1 MEYRAVTVTYWNT
14 ADLWENGR
22 MHTIRPK
29 ARTPWAIAVAAA
41 AALGCMDEPDHVPD
55 DPSAGGVRIQMDF
68 DSDAAFWAAPWPSE
82 HRRHDD
88 GIVDIAAFPNPD
100 EIPFIDA
107 LIGEV
112 DGVLDGFGATS
123 TIYLTSEAA
132 LDAAAM
138 PDVWRSVEED
148 SPVFLIGV
156 EPGGTGR
163 GVRIPIDAT
172 YLDDGGPFGAD
183 RMLALLPLQGRPLA
197 PDELYAAVV
206 MRALGDHEGER
217 LATMETADLPEA
229 YDDAL
234 AELDE
239 LGIDAADIA
248 GMAVF
253 RTQDVGAQM
262 DAMTAAAHEHV
273 PAPTQVF
280 ELTDTFE
287 DFCVY
292 QSVLPMPVY
301 QEGDPPYLTGG
312 GGIAWDDAGSP
323 VLQRYE
329 DARIVVTIPRSPMP
343 DDGWPTAVFIRT
355 GAGGDRP
362 LVDRGVRAEPGG
374 EAIEPGSGA
383 ARYLAWGGL
392 AGVSVDGPHGG
403 LRNVTGG
410 DEQFLIF
417 NITNPAAM
425 RDNLRQSAA
434 ELTLLPDVLAEL
446 DLDVSACDGAGGG
459 TFDTAGL
466 ALMGHSMGATI
477 APLALASDER
487 YTAAVLSGAGGSWI
501 HNIVYKLSPLEVR
514 PMAEAVLGYD
524 EGELDTT
531 DPALALL
538 QWAGESADPPPFGAL
553 RARGTLDILVVQ
565 GIVDTYILPPMANA
579 TSLSH
584 GLDLAGE
591 ALDAVHPELA
601 QFRSIEALLGLAGG
615 ERIDLPVAGNAD
627 GRTAVVV
634 QHPEDGIED
643 GHEAWFQTEAPK
655 HQTRCFL
662 ESWIAGAAE
671 VPVGG
676 IEADAC
682 E

>member
-1 MEYRAVTVTYWNT
+1 MR
-14 ADLWENGR
+14 DL
-22 MHTIRPK
+22 
-29 ARTPWAIAVAAA
+29 AACVVATCV
-41 AALGCMDEPDHVPD
+41 LMGCPSEADHVPD
-55 DPSAGGVRIQMDF
+55 PPSQGGARILMDF
-68 DSDAAFWAAPWPSE
+68 GPDAAYWAAPWPSE
-82 HRRHDD
+82 HRRYDD
-88 GIVDIAAFPNPD
+88 GTVDIAAFPNPD
-100 EIPFIDA
+100 AIPFIDA

-112 DGVLDGFGATS
+112 DGRLQGFGATS
-123 TIYLTSEAA
+123 TIYLTAEAA
-132 LDAAAM
+132 VDESAL
-138 PDVWRSVEED
+138 PDVWRSMEED

-156 EPGGTGR
+156 EPGGVDR
-163 GVRIPIDAT
+163 GARIPIDAT

-206 MRALGDHEGER
+206 MRRLGDGEGEL
-217 LATMETADLPEA
+217 LAAMDTETIPEA
-229 YDDAL
+229 YAAAL
-234 AELDE
+234 SELVD
-239 LGIDAADIA
+239 LGFDGTDIA

-262 DAMTAAAHEHV
+262 RAMTAAVHEHV
-273 PAPTQVF
+273 PTPAQVF
-280 ELTDTFE
+280 ELTDTFD

-301 QEGDPPYLTGG
+301 QGGDPPYLTGG
-312 GGIAWDDAGSP
+312 GGIAWDDDGTP
-323 VLQRYE
+323 VLQRHE

-343 DDGWPTAVFIRT
+343 ENGWPTAVFIRT

-362 LVDRGVRAEPGG
+362 LVDRGVHAEPGG

-434 ELTLLPDVLAEL
+434 ELTLVPDVLADL
-446 DLDVSACDGAGGG
+446 DLDVSACEGAGGG
-459 TFDTAGL
+459 TFDPSLL

-477 APLALASDER
+477 APLVLASDER
-487 YTAAVLSGAGGSWI
+487 YTAAVMSGAGGSWI

-524 EGELDTT
+524 EGELDTP

-538 QWAGESADPPPFGAL
+538 QWAGEAADPPPFGAL
-553 RARGTLDILVVQ
+553 RAPGTLDTLVVQ

-579 TSLSH
+579 TTLSH
-584 GLDLAGE
+584 GLDLAGD
-591 ALDAVHPELA
+591 ALDADHPELA
-601 QFRSIEALLGLAGG
+601 QFRAIEEVIGLVGG
-615 ERIDLPVAGNAD
+615 EGIALPATGNAD

-643 GHEAWFQTEAPK
+643 GHEVWFQTEAPR

-662 ESWIAGAAE
+662 ESWS
-671 VPVGG
+671 VGG
-676 IEADAC
+676 AVVPLGGAETDPC
-682 E
+682 G